1 MENTEQ
7 KALAELKR
15 VYYLINNGDLNQEGF
30 TLYHTIGRI
39 LEDFEKAKSRELS
52 EAVRP
57 VVVLPSEV
65 QIESYLK
72 TIQPYARVVSA
83 FAYGMALETI
93 KSINPDMTFREPI
106 PHGLEPELKAPC
118 QKCGGK
124 MVIVRPGSWQC
135 DKCGY

>member
-52 EAVRP
+52 ESVRP
-57 VVVLPSEV
+57 VVVLPSEQ

-72 TIQPYARVVSA
+72 TVQPYARVVAA
-83 FAYGMALETI
+83 FAYGNSLEMI
-93 KSINPDMTFREPI
+93 KILNPDMTFS
-106 PHGLEPELKAPC
+106 ELNHEK
-118 QKCGGK
+118 
-124 MVIVRPGSWQC
+124 
-135 DKCGY
+135 

>member
-52 EAVRP
+52 ESVRP
-57 VVVLPSEV
+57 VVVLPSKDQGGCIALDLVPDLDENE
-65 QIESYLK
+65 Q
-72 TIQPYARVVSA
+72 A
-83 FAYGMALETI
+83 FFVAGFQTCIRWLNN
-93 KSINPDMTFREPI
+93 NPDMTFS
-106 PHGLEPELKAPC
+106 ELNHEK
-118 QKCGGK
+118 
-124 MVIVRPGSWQC
+124 
-135 DKCGY
+135 